1 MAKIFNYTIII
12 LGTLFLLN
20 LAGLTTAS
28 GQMFNYLFNDGA
40 NPFSSLGY
48 IAFAAIFTTGV
59 AAAIIIGSFTKQ
71 STESWV
77 VAPVAGVLFSWAITD
92 MYSVI
97 TLASG
102 IGSSWVA
109 NLIKLIMWPLIAG
122 YFIAI
127 VQWWRGNDI

>member
-12 LGTLFLLN
+12 IGTLFLLN

-28 GQMFNYLFNDGA
+28 GQFFNYIFGDGT
-40 NPFSSLGY
+40 NPFSTAGY
-48 IAFAAIFTTGV
+48 IAFAAIFTVGV
-59 AAAIIIGSFTKQ
+59 ASAIIIGSFTRQ

-97 TLASG
+97 TLSEG
-102 IGSSWVA
+102 LGYPWIA
-109 NLIKLIMWPLIAG
+109 NLIKLIMWPLMAG